1 MQKITKK
8 RNLVLDLMLNNYNDF
23 EAAIKNNELHKNNFL
38 NEFETEQK
46 LLQDLFDKKSEIINN
61 HKNIELNNGKS
72 FIEKLICKFKLIYY
86 KNSFVY
92 KIINVDK
99 YFKLFSLKIET
110 FYKVRNIDILTNL
123 ACQNSVDCS
132 KKLNNKS
139 YDRSE
144 LLDIKKD
151 YDFYNNKFHKLIKER
166 SRLAFSFGE
175 NRLKNGFIY
184 FKLFLLEI
192 KTQIFIFK
200 NYE

>member
-1 MQKITKK
+1 MKK
-8 RNLVLDLMLNNYNDF
+8 RILIFDLLMQNMDELKEHIESDNYDDD
-23 EAAIKNNELHKNNFL
+23 FL
-38 NEFETEQK
+38 NENKIEHD
-46 LLQDLFDKKSEIINN
+46 LLENLYNKRAFLIGKRKNINLKKS
-61 HKNIELNNGKS
+61 KNILGKII
-72 FIEKLICKFKLIYY
+72 FCFKKLYFNCVF
-86 KNSFVY
+86 FY
-92 KIINVDK
+92 KIVNIDK
-99 YFKLFSLKIET
+99 YFKLFLLKIEIL
-110 FYKVRNIDILTNL
+110 YKVRNIDILTNL

-175 NRLKNGFIY
+175 NKLKNGFIY
-184 FKLFLLEI
+184 FRLFLLEI
-192 KTQIFIFK
+192 KTKIIIFK